1 MKIAKIEDAKRVLE
15 PIISK
20 TPLVHATKI
29 HDNLWIKA
37 ENLQGTGAFKLRG
50 AYYKLSNL
58 NEEEKA
64 KGSLRQVLVIMHKG
78 LHILV

>member
-37 ENLQGTGAFKLRG
+37 ENLQGTGCLLYTSAEAASDSSRKLADAERYVCT
-50 AYYKLSNL
+50 A
-58 NEEEKA
+58 
-64 KGSLRQVLVIMHKG
+64 
-78 LHILV
+78 